1 MTAIKEE
8 RILMDQDGGEDDDG
22 GGGVAGDEEGMDG
35 SFPMP
40 TLSTMQSA
48 VRSQHQQQ
56 TTVAVGG
63 GGGGGTSTLMLR
75 SLLTG
80 ANVPVVA
87 NAGVVQGVV
96 SQTSPVTLL
105 PATATDPNTPEKEDR
120 SGKLE
125 LTTIFSRE
133 VSSSFIPFMV
143 I

>member
-8 RILMDQDGGEDDDG
+8 RIVTDQDGGDDDG
-22 GGGVAGDEEGMDG
+22 GAGGNEDGMDG

-96 SQTSPVTLL
+96 SQTSPVTLV
-105 PATATDPNTPEKEDR
+105 PATAADPNIPEKDDS
-120 SGKLE
+120 SGKPGDSGVERFFVAL
-125 LTTIFSRE
+125 
-133 VSSSFIPFMV
+133 
-143 I
+143 